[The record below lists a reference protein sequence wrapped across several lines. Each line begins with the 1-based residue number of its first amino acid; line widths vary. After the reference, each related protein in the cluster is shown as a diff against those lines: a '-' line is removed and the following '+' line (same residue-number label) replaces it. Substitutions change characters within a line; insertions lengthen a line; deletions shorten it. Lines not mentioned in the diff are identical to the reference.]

1 MALLAQ
7 VFLIGPIEH
16 DLLQVIGL
24 LVATFLLGAFAYL
37 YLRSE
42 TAKRPR
48 LVSMLV
54 LVAIGTTVWTLI
66 ESGMRLGHALIEQW
80 NRNS

>member
-7 VFLIGPIEH
+7 VFHIGPIEH

-24 LVATFLLGAFAYL
+24 LVATVLLGAFAFS
-37 YLRSE
+37 YLRSV

-54 LVAIGTTVWTLI
+54 LVAMGTLVWTFAEAGL
-66 ESGMRLGHALIEQW
+66 RLCHAVMEQW
-80 NRNS
+80 NRGL